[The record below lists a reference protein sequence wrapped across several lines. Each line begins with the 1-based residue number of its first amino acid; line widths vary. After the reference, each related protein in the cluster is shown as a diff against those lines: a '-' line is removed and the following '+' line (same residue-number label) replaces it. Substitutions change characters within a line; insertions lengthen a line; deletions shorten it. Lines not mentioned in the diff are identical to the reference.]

1 MADDRER
8 ETEHRTTVVSSDGDG
23 RGSAALV
30 IAVLALLIVLAVVF
44 FSGIL
49 NRNDDQDL
57 NVELNQPGVNVIMP
71 PETPLPPLTTPE
83 VQPPPPD
90 VNVNVTTPPPP
101 PEENLGNSA
110 ITNSG

>member
-1 MADDRER
+1 VADDRER
-8 ETEHRTTVVSSDGDG
+8 ETERTTVVRSDGDG
-23 RGSAALV
+23 RSSAALV
-30 IAVLALLIVLAVVF
+30 IAVIALLIVLAVVF

-57 NVELNQPGVNVIMP
+57 NVEFNQPGVNVIVP
-71 PETPLPPLTTPE
+71 DTQLPPLTPPIT
-83 VQPPPPD
+83 QPPPPD

-110 ITNSG
+110 VNNSG